1 MVPLAVNHTM
11 VPMGGQRGSRQ
22 DLDLDGAEAPDVSS
36 HARTLAKLVR
46 GKNIHEETLL
56 ATDYLNHFNEVIML
70 IGMIPDMPDC
80 LDDAKA
86 WAPKSYATHF
96 RDSAFVDKDLAILAY
111 ENAPARFRGP
121 FDHTIAQMNDM
132 VVAGV
137 VRIEAALGEGNPDQV
152 AEIVQNVSR
161 NLQRF
166 VDTASAI
173 IHGAERAMDQ
183 NEIDRMLGR

>member
-1 MVPLAVNHTM
+1 MVS
-11 VPMGGQRGSRQ
+11 MGGQSNSRPEQ
-22 DLDLDGAEAPDVSS
+22 GVNGASAPDASS

-70 IGMIPDMPDC
+70 VGMIPDMPEC
-80 LDDAKA
+80 LEDAKA
-86 WAPKSYATHF
+86 WKPKSYENHF

-111 ENAPARFRGP
+111 ENAPLRFRVP
-121 FDHTIAQMNDM
+121 FDKTIAHMNDL
-132 VVAGV
+132 VVEGL
-137 VRIEAALGEGNPDQV
+137 VRIEEVLSEGNPDKIADMV
-152 AEIVQNVSR
+152 MKVSR

-166 VDTASAI
+166 VDVASAI

-183 NEIDRMLGR
+183 TEIDNMLES

>member
-1 MVPLAVNHTM
+1 MVS
-11 VPMGGQRGSRQ
+11 MGGQSNSRPKQ
-22 DLDLDGAEAPDVSS
+22 DVSGESAPEASS

-80 LDDAKA
+80 LEDAKG
-86 WAPKSYATHF
+86 WKPKTYEDHF

-111 ENAPARFRGP
+111 ENAPARFREP
-121 FDHTIAQMNDM
+121 FDATIVHMNDM
-132 VVAGV
+132 VAEGIL
-137 VRIEAALGEGNPDQV
+137 RIEEVLGEGNPDKLADLV
-152 AEIVQNVSR
+152 LNISR

-166 VDTASAI
+166 VDAASAI

-183 NEIDRMLGR
+183 TEIDNMLLS